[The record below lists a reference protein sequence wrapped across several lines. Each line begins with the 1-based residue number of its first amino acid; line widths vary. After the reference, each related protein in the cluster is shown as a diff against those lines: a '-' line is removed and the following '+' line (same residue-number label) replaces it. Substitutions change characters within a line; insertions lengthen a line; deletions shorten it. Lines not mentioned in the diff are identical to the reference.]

1 MGLAVLISRLQA
13 HDYRERRMLVQT
25 RNLLVVAV
33 LGGIGLIGVHTA
45 GRAATSSSSATPP
58 NTVRSG
64 DPVFQSTSEDRKSV
78 SITVYNQN
86 FGLVREVRD
95 VTFTRG
101 VAALEYRDVAQHV
114 QPETVHIR
122 PLAGGL
128 RVLEQNYQFDLLN
141 PQKLLEKYVGRTVT
155 VYRTN
160 PQTGVDEPVTA
171 EVLSVNGGPILK
183 IGDEITFNYPGRFSF
198 PEIPDNLIAKP
209 TLVWRLDSQRPRHEL
224 EVSYLTNNM
233 NWKADYVFVVDAK
246 DQLGDL
252 TGWVTL
258 TNQSGTTYANA
269 QLKLVAGEVQRVT
282 GNVMGR
288 MRDEAKSM
296 LAAEAVAPQF
306 SQESFFEY
314 HLYTLDRP
322 TTLRENEQKQ
332 VTLLEGTGIG
342 VEKKLVFYGA
352 EHYYRSQ
359 FGEVVSNQKVGVFLD
374 FQNTEKNHL
383 GMPLPKGVVRVY
395 KADAAG
401 AQQFIGEDR
410 IDHTPKDERVRIRMG
425 EAFDVVGDRRQM
437 EFRIISGCV
446 SESQWEITLRNHKQE
461 RARIDVIEP
470 VGGDWEILSSSHS
483 YTKLDAHTFAYTV
496 DVAPDGEVK
505 IRYRV
510 RVRWC

>member
-1 MGLAVLISRLQA
+1 
-13 HDYRERRMLVQT
+13 MLGYT
-25 RNLLVVAV
+25 RNLLMAIAFSGSGFVVCTLPEPMIDPPAPIV
-33 LGGIGLIGVHTA
+33 SRTDSTGIDTDTTRTA
-45 GRAATSSSSATPP
+45 RPTHDATY
-58 NTVRSG
+58 
-64 DPVFQSTSEDRKSV
+64 QSTAADRKSV

-101 VAALEYRDVAQHV
+101 IASLEYRDVAQHV

-160 PQTGVDEPVTA
+160 PETGIDEPFTA
-171 EVLSVNGGPILK
+171 EVLSVNGGPILR
-183 IGDEITFNYPGRFSF
+183 IGDEITFNFPGRFSF

-209 TLVWRLDSQRPRHEL
+209 TLMWMLDSQRPRHDL
-224 EVSYLTNNM
+224 AVSYLTNNM
-233 NWKADYVFVVDAK
+233 NWKADYVFVVDEK
-246 DQLGDL
+246 DEHGDL

-258 TNQSGTTYANA
+258 TNQSGTTYENA
-269 QLKLVAGEVQRVT
+269 RLKLVAGEVQRVAP
-282 GNVMGR
+282 NVAGR
-288 MRDEAKSM
+288 MRDEVRMAM
-296 LAAEAVAPQF
+296 AAELEAPQF
-306 SQESFFEY
+306 SEESFFEY

-322 TTLRENEQKQ
+322 TTLREKEQKQ

-342 VEKKLVFYGA
+342 VEKKLIFYGA
-352 EHYYRSQ
+352 AYYYRGQ
-359 FGEVVSNQKVGVFLD
+359 YGEVVSNQKVGVYLD
-374 FQNTEKNHL
+374 FENTERNQL
-383 GMPLPKGVVRVY
+383 GVPLPKGIVRVY
-395 KADAAG
+395 KADGSG

-410 IDHTPKDERVRIRMG
+410 IDHTPRDERVRIRMG

-437 EFRIISGCV
+437 EYKIISTCV
-446 SESQWEITLRNHKQE
+446 TESDWEISLRNHKKE
-461 RARIDVIEP
+461 RARVDVIEP
-470 VGGDWEILSSSHS
+470 VGGDWEILSSSHT
-483 YTKLDAHTFAYTV
+483 YRKLDSHTFAYTV
-496 DVAPDGEVK
+496 DVEPDSEVK